1 MLTGTLRRILIGL
14 VPSLCCAVLSLAACN
29 KTSPAGSSPVAPS
42 AATASA
48 GASGQPVASAPAA
61 ASASA
66 SGVGADSTP
75 GATGQSADCTL
86 QTPLVPGVPGSP
98 GHLIPSTRNP
108 NGQSELAALMRTME
122 AALKDARPL
131 VAKGQAVGPFAQR
144 FAKIRCSWPTNPSDR
159 DAEFDALAT
168 AYLGA
173 VSALDRA
180 SGAASAG
187 AFDGVLNACRACHE
201 RACGGAIVAIN
212 ALRLPGSAATDGAE
226 PMDCKHPSPP
236 SSPPPSR

>member
-1 MLTGTLRRILIGL
+1 MLTGTLRRILNGL
-14 VPSLCCAVLSLAACN
+14 APSLCCAVLSLAACN
-29 KTSPAGSSPVAPS
+29 KTSPAGSSSAPS
-42 AATASA
+42 APTASSA
-48 GASGQPVASAPAA
+48 ASGQPVASA
-61 ASASA
+61 SA
-66 SGVGADSTP
+66 VGADSAP
-75 GATGQSADCTL
+75 SATGQSADCTL
-86 QTPLVPGVPGSP
+86 QTPLVAGVPGSP

-180 SGAASAG
+180 SGATSAG

-236 SSPPPSR
+236 PSPPPSR